1 MRKTTKIP
9 KKKTINQNITRCT
22 GYRIQYDKSGMP
34 TGAKLTSN
42 GKEVL
47 FLDATVLAALE
58 MDLGYQEYEDI
69 SLR

>member
-1 MRKTTKIP
+1 MKKIKTTKIP
-9 KKKTINQNITRCT
+9 EKKSKNITHCT
-22 GYRIQYDKSGMP
+22 GYVIQYDKKGMP
-34 TGAKLTSN
+34 VGAKLTSN

-47 FLDATVLAALE
+47 FLDAPILAALE